1 MATNLNVTELDF
13 VDIKQNLKNYL
24 KQQSTFTDYNFEGS
38 GLNVLLDVL
47 AYNTHYNAMAAH
59 LSLNEAFLESA
70 QIRGNAV
77 ARARMLGYVP
87 TSRLTAKASVTI
99 VINVSSESGTI
110 PGTITIPRGT
120 KLSTTVS
127 GLTYQF
133 VTLDSATAT
142 RIGDLFTF
150 TAVDI
155 GEGSFNSIKYRI
167 DNDIA
172 IQKHQLPHANVD
184 TGTLRV
190 RVQANE
196 ESSSYDLYIKFE
208 TLLQIDGTSK
218 VYHLQ
223 ENSSGFYEVYF
234 GDSIIGKKPSYNNIV
249 TLDYVYSHGKE
260 ANGASTF
267 TVTNSI
273 EGFSTIAVTTLS
285 NSAGGADQET
295 LESIRYNAPLAY
307 TSQNRA
313 VTSEDYRAIINRNF
327 TNISSINTWGGE
339 DNAIPDYGKVYICI
353 KPNTATALT
362 TSEKNNITGS
372 ILKGKNV
379 VSITPT
385 ILDPNYSYLELDV
398 VFKYNPNLTDRT
410 GADLVSLIQDTLDD
424 FSLNN
429 LNKFDGLFRHSA
441 LTKAIDSSDPA
452 ILSSTVRPY
461 LFQNLTPTAN
471 VLNNKTL
478 SFPGIIYTPSGASE
492 SCITSTSFLDGND
505 VTNYFNDKA
514 ITDSTDRRIFAYQLV
529 GDDKVTTIDNCGTV
543 TPSTGTVVLN
553 NFTPANATAIRIT
566 VTPNSLDIAP
576 KRDEILSIDG
586 TRLSVTAEEDTIAT
600 AGSSGAVDYTT
611 TSRFRNS

>member
-13 VDIKQNLKNYL
+13 ADIKQNLKNYL
-24 KQQSTFTDYNFEGS
+24 KQQSTFSDYNFDGS

-77 ARARMLGYVP
+77 SRARMLGYVP
-87 TSRLTAKASVTI
+87 TSELTAKASVTI
-99 VINVSSESGTI
+99 VVDVSSESGTI
-110 PGTITIPRGT
+110 PGNITIPRGT

-142 RIGDLFTF
+142 RIGNLFTF
-150 TAVDI
+150 TAVAI
-155 GEGSFNSIKYRI
+155 GEGAFNSIKYRI
-167 DNDIA
+167 DNDIT
-172 IQKHQLPHANVD
+172 IQKHQLPHKNVD
-184 TGTLRV
+184 TTTLRV

-196 ESSSYDLYIKFE
+196 ESSSYDLYTKFE
-208 TLLQIDGTSK
+208 TLLQVDGTSK

-223 ENSSGFYEVYF
+223 ENSNGFYEVYF

-260 ANGASTF
+260 ANGASSF
-267 TVTNSI
+267 SVTNSI
-273 EGFSTIAVTTLS
+273 EGFSSIAVTTLS

-353 KPNTATALT
+353 KPNTADALT
-362 TSEKNNITGS
+362 TAEKNSITGS

-398 VFKYNPNLTDRT
+398 IFKYNPNLTDRT

-461 LFQNLTPTAN
+461 LFQNTVPTAN
-471 VLNNKTL
+471 ILNNKTL
-478 SFPGIIYTPSGASE
+478 TFPGVIYTPSGASE
-492 SCITSTSFLDGND
+492 SCITSTSFTYGNGI
-505 VTNYFNDKA
+505 VNYFNDKA
-514 ITDSTDRRIFAYQLV
+514 ITDSTDRRVFAYQLV
-529 GDDKVTTIDNCGTV
+529 GDIKVTTIDNCGTV

-553 NFTPANATAIRIT
+553 NFTPANTTAIRIT

-611 TSRFRNS
+611 TSRFRS